1 LKGVDL
7 VAQSVLL
14 GSVAFALLVDA
25 ARTRNIILGAALATV
40 ATALATTAVTAS
52 LLVTSLDLGV
62 RDIASAGFIVAGATR
77 ALAALV
83 IAGIAWR
90 SVPIERLR
98 SAYVVPAVIILGAAV
113 GDTHAVAR
121 IGDVL
126 PLAVATAAH
135 ELGAAIWL
143 GALPCFWRAMRRAGR
158 ERAQAIG
165 RRFSIVAACG
175 VALIVAGTA
184 AFAVAYIGSVEG
196 VYATAYGAMAATKGV
211 LLALLLALGFA
222 NFRVVHR
229 ADGVGLARV
238 VRFVE
243 IEMAIGLAALMAAA
257 SITSAPPSVDDVAD
271 RLTLSEVRA
280 RVTPVAPR
288 LASPPHAM
296 LGAAAAP
303 ADIGARN
310 ADDRA
315 WSEYNHHWAGIGVLL
330 MGVAGLAQRSA
341 RARWARHWPLL
352 FLLLAAFLLLRAD
365 PEIWPMGTVGPIE
378 SLRDPEVLQHRLF
391 VVVIVAFAL
400 FEWRVRTGRIA
411 SPALARVFPLVTA
424 IGAMLLLLHSH
435 AVVDA
440 KEQVLIEYSHLPIA
454 VLGVVAA
461 SARWLEVTAP
471 DDEGQVAGWVWPAAF
486 VLVGLL
492 LLNYRE
498 A

>member
-1 LKGVDL
+1 M
-7 VAQSVLL
+7 LL
-14 GSVAFALLVDA
+14 GSIAFALVVDA
-25 ARTRNIILGAALATV
+25 ARTRNVILIAAFATA

-52 LLVTSLDLGV
+52 LLVTSLNLSL
-62 RDIASAGFIVAGATR
+62 RDIASADFAVAGVAR
-77 ALAALV
+77 AVAALV
-83 IAGIAWR
+83 IADLAWF
-90 SVPIERLR
+90 SVSIERVR
-98 SAYVVPAVIILGAAV
+98 FAYAVPAVVILAAAV

-121 IGDVL
+121 IGDAV
-126 PLAVATAAH
+126 PLAFATAAH

-143 GALPCFWRAMRRAGR
+143 GGLPCFWRALRHADR
-158 ERAQAIG
+158 ERAQALG

-175 VALIVAGTA
+175 VVLIVAGA
-184 AFAVAYIGSVEG
+184 AVFAVAYIGSVEG

-211 LLALLLALGFA
+211 LLALLLALGFM

-229 ADGVGLARV
+229 ADGLGLARV

-271 RLTLSEVRA
+271 RVTLSEIRLRMVPI
-280 RVTPVAPR
+280 VPR
-288 LASPPHAM
+288 LASPPHRM

-303 ADIGARN
+303 NDSAARN

-315 WSEYNHHWAGIGVLL
+315 WSEYNHHWAGILVVL
-330 MGVAGLAQRSA
+330 MGVAGFAQRSG
-341 RARWARHWPLL
+341 RAPWARHWPLL
-352 FLLLAAFLLLRAD
+352 FLLLAAFLVLRAD
-365 PEIWPMGTVGPIE
+365 PEVWPMGPVGVVE

-391 VVVIVAFAL
+391 VVLIAAFAL

-411 SPALARVFPLVTA
+411 SPSLARVFPLVTA

-435 AVVDA
+435 AVSDP
-440 KEQVLIEYSHLPIA
+440 KEQLLIEYSHLPIA
-454 VLGVVAA
+454 VLGIVAA
-461 SARWLEVTAP
+461 SARWLEVAAP
-471 DDEGQVAGWVWPAAF
+471 DGEGRMAGWVWPAAF

>member
-1 LKGVDL
+1 

-14 GSVAFALLVDA
+14 GSVAFALFVDA
-25 ARTRNIILGAALATV
+25 DRTRNVILGAAFATA
-40 ATALATTAVTAS
+40 ATALATMAMTAS
-52 LLVTSLDLGV
+52 LLVTSLDLGLC
-62 RDIASAGFIVAGATR
+62 DIASADFAVAGATR

-83 IAGIAWR
+83 IADLAWC
-90 SVPIERLR
+90 SVPIERVR
-98 SAYVVPAVIILGAAV
+98 FAYAVPAIVVLAAAV

-121 IGDVL
+121 IGDAV
-126 PLAVATAAH
+126 PLALATAAH
-135 ELGAAIWL
+135 ELGAGIWL
-143 GALPCFWRAMRRAGR
+143 GGLPCFWRALRHADR

-165 RRFSIVAACG
+165 RRFSIVAASG
-175 VALIVAGTA
+175 VALIVVGAVV
-184 AFAVAYIGSVEG
+184 FAVAYVGSVEG
-196 VYATAYGAMAATKGV
+196 VYATAYGAMAATKGL

-229 ADGVGLARV
+229 TDGFRLARV

-257 SITSAPPSVDDVAD
+257 SITSAPPSVDDIAD
-271 RLTLSEVRA
+271 RLTLSEIRMRMV
-280 RVTPVAPR
+280 PVVPR
-288 LASPPHAM
+288 LASPLHRM
-296 LGAAAAP
+296 LSAVATPGDVA
-303 ADIGARN
+303 ARN

-315 WSEYNHHWAGIGVLL
+315 WSEYNHHWAGILVVL
-330 MGVAGLAQRSA
+330 MGVAGLAQRSGH
-341 RARWARHWPLL
+341 ARWARHWPLL

-365 PEIWPMGTVGPIE
+365 PEVWPMGSVGVVE

-391 VVVIVAFAL
+391 VALIVAFAL

-411 SPALARVFPLVTA
+411 SQALARVFPLVTA

-440 KEQVLIEYSHLPIA
+440 KEQLLIEYSHLPIA
-454 VLGVVAA
+454 VLGIVAA
-461 SARWLEVTAP
+461 SARWLEVAAP
-471 DDEGQVAGWVWPAAF
+471 DGKCRVAGWVWPAAF